1 MTSTINIAESLERA
15 FNRFK
20 SRPVLFRLNVLVDQ
34 ELLLCRVFIG
44 RILGHLMRIL
54 AHDSG
59 PLAAS
64 VLILMSGRRS
74 LTLEPVVLFH
84 FHGCSLC
91 GGGSNTVGLGDHPS
105 GVGLLLNILQSQFL
119 RL

>member
-1 MTSTINIAESLERA
+1 MNITESFEGA

-20 SRPVLFRLNVLVDQ
+20 SRPVLLCLNVLVDQ

-44 RILGHLMRIL
+44 RILGNLMRIL

-59 PLAAS
+59 PLSAS
-64 VLILMSGRRS
+64 VLILMSGRRG
-74 LTLEPVVLFH
+74 LTLEPIVLFH
-84 FHGCSLC
+84 FHACSLC
-91 GGGSNTVGLGDHPS
+91 GGGRNTVGLGDHPS
-105 GVGLLLNILQSQFL
+105 GVGLLLNILQSKFF